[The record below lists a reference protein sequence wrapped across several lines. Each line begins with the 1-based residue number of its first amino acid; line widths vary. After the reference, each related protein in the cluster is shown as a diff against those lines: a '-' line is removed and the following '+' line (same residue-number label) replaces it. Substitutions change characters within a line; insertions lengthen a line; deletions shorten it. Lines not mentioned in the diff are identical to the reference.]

1 MYVRALLTEPGGV
14 PIEVEETFC
23 ALYSPD
29 EREYVVASMKGMFC
43 TNLLVNTWRG
53 LLPSGGDAC
62 ALP

>member
-43 TNLLVNTWRG
+43 TTWRG